1 MSTPT
6 TQGVPKML
14 SKDPRYKQIQMENQY
29 NMSIKFFTEYEYEY
43 IRKKNSPNRNIE
55 YIKI

>member
-14 SKDPRYKQIQMENQY
+14 SRDPRYKQIQMENQY
-29 NMSIKFFTEYEYEY
+29 NMNIKFFTEYEYEY
-43 IRKKNSPNRNIE
+43 IRKKISPNRNIE
-55 YIKI
+55 Y